1 MTVAYSFDVEVRHC
15 RLCQGYDSLG
25 VFRCLRFW
33 FGKVIN
39 VFYFRT
45 KEKETFELI
54 IYEVSFFFFLFNF
67 VLEFIIC
74 RFLYM

>member
-1 MTVAYSFDVEVRHC
+1 MTVAYDFDVEVRHC
-15 RLCQGYDSLG
+15 RFCEAYDSLG

-45 KEKETFELI
+45 KEKEKEKETF
-54 IYEVSFFFFLFNF
+54 
-67 VLEFIIC
+67 
-74 RFLYM
+74 